1 MFSKT
6 AAFFAFVGLVFFTT
20 PAVAQHDNHAEE
32 THTEETHKAVTH
44 AEDHADHANAHE
56 DAHGDAHGEAHSD
69 TQADRNAKANTTLVD
84 PDDKEYRKGVV
95 KETVDHHLA
104 DSYDFHITDGVGF
117 PLPVILFDDG
127 LKVFSS
133 SNFHHGEA
141 VAEIDGN
148 YYAVFHSKIYKT
160 DAEGTLTYDDHHHP
174 TNAMPLD
181 FSITKNVFMILVM
194 AIFMFFLFKG
204 MAKTYASGS
213 SLPKKAGR
221 FLEPIVVYV
230 RDEIAIPNIG
240 EKHYKKY
247 MSYLLTVF
255 FFIWFMNLVGMTPL
269 GINVTGNI
277 AITFA
282 LSLMTFAITQVSGKK
297 DYWMHIFWMPG
308 VPVLIRPVLAII
320 ELIGLVVKPFSLM
333 IRLYAN
339 MLAGHVVII
348 SILGLIYIFGMWATS
363 PAFAGLTLFLS
374 VLELLV
380 AALQAY
386 IFTMLTSLYFGA
398 AVEEHDHH

>member
-1 MFSKT
+1 MQKSMRSKFVVFLAILGFTIFT
-6 AAFFAFVGLVFFTT
+6 A
-20 PAVAQHDNHAEE
+20 PAVAQGHDHEDLHQEQEHHVDDHHGDDHAS
-32 THTEETHKAVTH
+32 TEEG
-44 AEDHADHANAHE
+44 ADIK
-56 DAHGDAHGEAHSD
+56 SI
-69 TQADRNAKANTTLVD
+69 
-84 PDDKEYRKGVV
+84 V
-95 KETVDHHLA
+95 KETIQHHLA
-104 DSYDFHITDGVGF
+104 DSYEFHITEGVGF
-117 PLPVILFDDG
+117 PLPVILIDEG
-127 LKVFSS
+127 LKVFMSS
-133 SNFHHGEA
+133 KFHHGHE
-141 VAEIDGN
+141 VAEVGGKH
-148 YYAVFHSKIYKT
+148 YVLHHGKIYST
-160 DAEGTLTYDDHHHP
+160 DASGTLEYDDHHHP
-174 TNAMPLD
+174 TNAKPLD

-194 AIFMFFLFKG
+194 AFFMFFLFRG
-204 MAKTYASGS
+204 VARSYST
-213 SLPKKAGR
+213 SLAPKKAAK
-221 FLEPIVVYV
+221 FLEPVIIYV

-277 AITFA
+277 AITFSLA
-282 LSLMTFAITQVSGKK
+282 LMTFIITQVSGKK

-320 ELIGLVVKPFSLM
+320 ELIGLFVKPFSLM

-339 MLAGHVVII
+339 MLAGHVVIM
-348 SILGLIYIFGMWATS
+348 SILGLIFIFGSWLAS
-363 PAFAGLTLFLS
+363 PAFFGLTLFLS

-386 IFTMLTSLYFGA
+386 IFTMLASLYFGS

>member
-20 PAVAQHDNHAEE
+20 PAVAQHDNHTEE
-32 THTEETHKAVTH
+32 THTEEAHEETHKADTH
-44 AEDHADHANAHE
+44 AEDHSDAPGASH
-56 DAHGDAHGEAHSD
+56 DAHGSHGEGS
-69 TQADRNAKANTTLVD
+69 ADL
-84 PDDKEYRKGVV
+84 DDAEYRKGVV
-95 KETVDHHLA
+95 KETIDHHLV

-133 SNFHHGEA
+133 SAFNHGHD
-141 VAEIDGN
+141 VAEVDGN
-148 YYAVFHSKIYKT
+148 YYVLHHSKIYKT
-160 DAEGTLTYDDHHHP
+160 DAKGSLEFDADHHP

-194 AIFMFFLFKG
+194 AIFMFFLFRG
-204 MAKTYASGS
+204 MAKTYVSGS

-221 FLEPIVVYV
+221 FLEPIIVYV

-255 FFIWFMNLVGMTPL
+255 FFIWFLNLVGMTPL

-282 LSLMTFAITQVSGKK
+282 LSLMTFVITQVSGKK

-348 SILGLIYIFGMWATS
+348 SILGLIYIFGSWAAS